1 MIGEL
6 TGLPLS
12 EEEVE
17 ARNYLYAPE
26 RAGHYSNTLGAET
39 TNMKKN
45 LSLHRRLLWLV
56 AMLVSCRPG
65 GEVAFAEETVQKGA
79 ANSSSV
85 VKFRPATTGAPSVR
99 VTGGS
104 RGTGDATVTLDVLA
118 PDEIGVTTQ
127 EQPSLFW
134 FQSKPADAKFEL
146 TLLQENKV
154 KPIVQVLVE
163 RSTKAGIQRL
173 KLSEHGA
180 KLTPGVEYQ
189 WVVALVT
196 DPENRSS
203 DLVASGVIKRV
214 EPTADLKGK
223 ITNAAPASLAAVYAE
238 AGIWYD
244 ALSVLSDQIEA
255 QPENKSL
262 RETRSG
268 LLRQVGLKAAADSE
282 RASLKK

>member
-1 MIGEL
+1 MK
-6 TGLPLS
+6 
-12 EEEVE
+12 
-17 ARNYLYAPE
+17 
-26 RAGHYSNTLGAET
+26 
-39 TNMKKN
+39 TNVN
-45 LSLHRRLLWLV
+45 FYRRSLWIVAVLLL
-56 AMLVSCRPG
+56 CRPG
-65 GEVAFAEETVQKGA
+65 GDVPYAQETAKKEVA
-79 ANSSSV
+79 SSSSG
-85 VKFRPATTGAPSVR
+85 VKFRPSTTGAPSVR

-104 RGTGDATVTLDVLA
+104 RGTGDATITLDVLA
-118 PDEIGVTTQ
+118 PDDIGITTQ

-154 KPIVQVLVE
+154 KPLVQVMIQ

-173 KLSEHGA
+173 KLSEHNA
-180 KLTPGVEYQ
+180 KLAPDVEYQ

-214 EPTADLKGK
+214 EPGTDLKGK
-223 ITNAAPASLAAVYAE
+223 IAKATPASLAGVYAE

-244 ALSVLSDQIEA
+244 ALSVLSDQIDA

-262 RETRSG
+262 RETRSD

-282 RASLKK
+282 SASLKK